1 MVTSLGSGN
10 PLKATHCDHTILVGT
25 TLFSE
30 KKVLGVLK
38 IEVLK
43 IYLKRVYF
51 LINFEDEGLQRY
63 KK

>member
-10 PLKATHCDHTILVGT
+10 PLRATHFDHTILVGT
-25 TLFSE
+25 TFFSE
-30 KKVLGVLK
+30 KKVLGILK

-43 IYLKRVYF
+43 IYLKSVYF